1 MHPTSATGRL
11 FLRNKDVGEVRS
23 RGEADSWC
31 FGDFEPNAEFVEFAT
46 LFGSWSLL
54 MHAEEGDEKMSQA
67 ASDELRRAEREI
79 DALRA
84 KIYFPKDDQ
93 WIDVAQLNID
103 GKMIEWKAMEGRAGK

>member
-11 FLRNKDVGEVRS
+11 FLKNMDVGEVRS
-23 RGEADSWC
+23 RGQADSWW
-31 FGDFEPNAEFVEFAT
+31 FGDFEPTQAFSEFAT

-54 MHAEEGDEKMSQA
+54 MHAEEDDARVSEA
-67 ASDELRRAEREI
+67 ARDELREAEAAI

-84 KIYFPKDDQ
+84 RIYFPERDE

-103 GKMIEWKAMEGRAGK
+103 GKMIEWKAIEGPPGT